1 MIVLKSEDAKHLLE
15 VLDIV
20 ILVSKPYKAES
31 MMHWCEETKKEIQR
45 QFSLKGKNGL
55 PEETKKEI
63 KQRVGKV
70 CTE

>member
-31 MMHWCEETKKEIQR
+31 MMHWCEETKKEI
-45 QFSLKGKNGL
+45 
-55 PEETKKEI
+55 